1 MNTKMII
8 LRNLVYL
15 YFLRHPNMTGR
26 RIFVIWERSNLLK
39 EYPRPE
45 EKQLVKWVDRFMQ
58 EVKEYAGG

>member
-1 MNTKMII
+1 
-8 LRNLVYL
+8 
-15 YFLRHPNMTGR
+15 MTGR